1 MNGMGLIADTLV
13 QTALS
18 TATKATNHS
27 AAISRAMP
35 ADVDQIQCTAL
46 SITGYE
52 DPTAMCTKGVFG
64 EGDRSVGFYPSIL
77 YRADDKRVAFDE
89 TGSARMHDVPV
100 SATG

>member
-18 TATKATNHS
+18 TATKATNHG
-27 AAISRAMP
+27 AAISRGMP

-52 DPTAMCTKGVFG
+52 DQTAMRTKVVFG
-64 EGDRSVGFYPSIL
+64 EGDRSIGIYPSIHG
-77 YRADDKRVAFDE
+77 KRVAFDE